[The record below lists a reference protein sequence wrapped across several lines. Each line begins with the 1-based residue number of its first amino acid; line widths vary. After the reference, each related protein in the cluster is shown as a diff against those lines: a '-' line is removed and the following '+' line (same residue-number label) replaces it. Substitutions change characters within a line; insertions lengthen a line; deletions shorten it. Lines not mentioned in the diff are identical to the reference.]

1 MFRPSPRVDRTAG
14 LQHCGGAVGALVP
27 KTSGLPIPR
36 VPNAHL
42 GQQSVAHELQLVRG
56 DVHGHVERRAQQL
69 PALILELHEQPLH
82 VARRR
87 LVLCGQAR

>member
-1 MFRPSPRVDRTAG
+1 M
-14 LQHCGGAVGALVP
+14 GALVP